1 MLLSL
6 GQFIFSLSTVAYHDM
21 QRKLDYK
28 HPTSSRVGLRDAA
41 QFAGVGDECIS
52 LNALVSHE
60 FGSYKSLAE
69 LEEMAAKGEAYVL
82 VEGTGRVYGQFVIT
96 SLTQSKSIFF
106 ADGLAKRIDFAMEL
120 KRVDSGEQ
128 IDPGS
133 GDNDWP
139 ALEWFDMELAE

>member
-6 GQFIFSLSTVAYHDM
+6 GQFIFSLPTVAYHEM

-28 HPTSSRVGLRDAA
+28 HASNSRVGQRDAA
-41 QFAGVGDECIS
+41 QFTGVGDECIS

-69 LEEMAAKGEAYVL
+69 LEDMAAKGEAYVL

-96 SLTQSKSIFF
+96 GITQNKSFFF
-106 ADGLAKRIDFAMEL
+106 ADGLAKRIDFSMEL
-120 KRVDSGEQ
+120 KRVDSGDQ
-128 IDPGS
+128 IDPRNG
-133 GDNDWP
+133 NTNPP
-139 ALEWFDMELAE
+139 ALEWFDMELVE